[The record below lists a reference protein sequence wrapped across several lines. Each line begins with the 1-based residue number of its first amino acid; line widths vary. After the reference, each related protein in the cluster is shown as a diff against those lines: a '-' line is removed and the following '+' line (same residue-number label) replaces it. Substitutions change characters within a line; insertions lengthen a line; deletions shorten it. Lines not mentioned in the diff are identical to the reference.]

1 MACRCDT
8 FKVSGGIHGRI
19 VGEGP
24 ALIFGFPNVQIGE
37 RARVGEFGGV
47 TPVVL
52 QVIWTRIFL
61 AFFMEETRYLMI

>member
-1 MACRCDT
+1 M
-8 FKVSGGIHGRI
+8 
-19 VGEGP
+19 GEGP